1 METPSRWTES
11 LAVFERPWLIY
22 LHPAKSS
29 DSMSFKVIQPTSKSN
44 RPNCTT
50 YRAMARKELAT
61 RREGRT
67 HTAELCTYQ
76 IGAKQ
81 SLQVTESE
89 NKVQFLR
96 WQHLQHIHKYYSK
109 WISIFLDY
117 PVTTMT
123 VLQHF

>member
-1 METPSRWTES
+1 
-11 LAVFERPWLIY
+11 
-22 LHPAKSS
+22 
-29 DSMSFKVIQPTSKSN
+29 MSFKVIQPTSKSN

-89 NKVQFLR
+89 NKVQSPK
-96 WQHLQHIHKYYSK
+96 QHHQHHQHLKRFQRLQHIH
-109 WISIFLDY
+109 
-117 PVTTMT
+117 
-123 VLQHF
+123 